1 MSKNKKIK
9 KIKGGLNIDYV
20 NLLKDLKN
28 FNNLKTLKELKELKI
43 VNEEDFLIDE
53 DGKIIIDY
61 ISQEPIKYENAFLL
75 ENDIFDVYGGLYKW
89 VVVLKNRKHPISRE
103 NISPENYQK
112 INLFKILKILNSSS
126 PNNLKSLEELKQFK
140 AVDDEDYLID
150 ETNERSIDP
159 ISKTPLKYQEA
170 ILINEYIYNIDDLFQ
185 YVFVTN
191 KNFYLKKGFKKNI
204 ISIDNLIKIYNLKNN
219 INPTT
224 DTYSTQFCEN
234 SQQVLKNCEMI
245 KTSLDNY
252 DELIE
257 QTYDLVLSISYIDIP
272 RIVASI
278 YYTNTLIFIFNNLK
292 EKILLMYIDFDLNQ
306 RQLREKIFSNILK
319 ILEKIRDISYYNFE
333 MILKY
338 FSANEEFFQQI
349 IKEIMKIVN
358 KSNGISRIIL
368 DIQVQIVE
376 LLNQPLSTIYPVIL
390 KEYLNILKNYLKSQE
405 NITKIYRFCN
415 IFFLNVLEDNSKN
428 DFSRFMTKLLELS
441 KNIEKQHNKSKRAF
455 ERASNAYKEYKT
467 NFFEKAKKRL
477 SKLFPSRRI
486 SNYNSPIFSPS
497 ISIPSP

>member
-159 ISKTPLKYQEA
+159 ISNRPVKYQEA
-170 ILINEYIYNIDDLFQ
+170 ILINEYIYNINDLFQ
-185 YVFVTN
+185 YIFVT
-191 KNFYLKKGFKKNI
+191 KKDFYLKKDFKERI
-204 ISIDNLIKIYNLKNN
+204 ISIDNLIKI
-219 INPTT
+219 
-224 DTYSTQFCEN
+224 
-234 SQQVLKNCEMI
+234 
-245 KTSLDNY
+245 
-252 DELIE
+252 
-257 QTYDLVLSISYIDIP
+257 
-272 RIVASI
+272 
-278 YYTNTLIFIFNNLK
+278 
-292 EKILLMYIDFDLNQ
+292 
-306 RQLREKIFSNILK
+306 
-319 ILEKIRDISYYNFE
+319 
-333 MILKY
+333 
-338 FSANEEFFQQI
+338 
-349 IKEIMKIVN
+349 
-358 KSNGISRIIL
+358 
-368 DIQVQIVE
+368 
-376 LLNQPLSTIYPVIL
+376 
-390 KEYLNILKNYLKSQE
+390 
-405 NITKIYRFCN
+405 
-415 IFFLNVLEDNSKN
+415 
-428 DFSRFMTKLLELS
+428 
-441 KNIEKQHNKSKRAF
+441 
-455 ERASNAYKEYKT
+455 
-467 NFFEKAKKRL
+467 
-477 SKLFPSRRI
+477 
-486 SNYNSPIFSPS
+486 
-497 ISIPSP
+497 